1 MTETTTKKTEVASV
15 LLKGGTQRRNGIEKL
30 EKEKADT
37 ERLKK
42 EIAQDK
48 EKREKEELERQKK
61 EKREKGRISWKKV
74 RTERIKNW

>member
-1 MTETTTKKTEVASV
+1 M
-15 LLKGGTQRRNGIEKL
+15 
-30 EKEKADT
+30 
-37 ERLKK
+37 KK

-74 RTERIKNW
+74 RTERIRELKSLTEAQLSMNEEKF

>member
-1 MTETTTKKTEVASV
+1 M
-15 LLKGGTQRRNGIEKL
+15 
-30 EKEKADT
+30 
-37 ERLKK
+37 KK

-61 EKREKGRISWKKV
+61 EKREKGRISWKIV

>member
-1 MTETTTKKTEVASV
+1 M
-15 LLKGGTQRRNGIEKL
+15 
-30 EKEKADT
+30 
-37 ERLKK
+37 KK

-61 EKREKGRISWKKV
+61 EKREKGKISWKKV